1 VEILKAIYIRL
12 LYIPFEARHF
22 QAVSARF
29 PKTSTTF
36 NEKTDRMALS
46 SKSLAGPGYI
56 ILNGLRVMN
65 IISFLAVITAS
76 IVMLVKTS
84 VTTHLFFFDAL
95 CHVITAISSSR
106 QTPAF
111 FILFRRADNPFA
123 VFFIASELCVFPLY
137 FERYWPLLSPR
148 HGLVTLAIAMIVIG
162 ITVMGNLNK
171 DAGSVEHLGLA
182 FWQIVISSGIL
193 IFILGH
199 LNLLAVSNSKCVPD
213 TNLTDIA
220 SEQTFIFRDRKQDI
234 NARMVRSNGAAEYK
248 TPIQESSS
256 YKGTPP
262 APVLAQTYISQPMT
276 PPGGKGS
283 SFRIFGGDRSPE
295 PTLPSYHNRSDS
307 PDRLEPGNISPTS
320 KYSRNTACTRKTMWG
335 NFLGANSRRSRM
347 SLAPPLPINSS
358 FSGGMRQANHSPEI
372 SGPLNT
378 NPQFSHLARPDSA
391 MHPSR
396 SGESDPYR
404 WKV

>member
-1 VEILKAIYIRL
+1 MFLRLWPSEKL

-95 CHVITAISSSR
+95 CHVITAISSM
-106 QTPAF
+106 
-111 FILFRRADNPFA
+111 
-123 VFFIASELCVFPLY
+123 FFIASELCVFPLY

-199 LNLLAVSNSKCVPD
+199 LNLLA
-213 TNLTDIA
+213 
-220 SEQTFIFRDRKQDI
+220 TFIFRDRKQDI